1 MLICNENHLPIYSSY
16 LQLIDP
22 LDKRALPNIKK
33 KPTASVEELTKV
45 VTTCDKVLSSVNDE
59 TVLAYM
65 AVKTDLRPDAAK
77 YKTYTTLANSKLTE
91 TIYIFLY
98 RQMEQQKNI
107 YLECLARKGVALC
120 RLTFLNGDEDEDRNA
135 EISNVW
141 KSIVKFL
148 DPSDAKVVVRQ
159 LLYL

>member
-1 MLICNENHLPIYSSY
+1 MLTSHENHLPIYSSY

-45 VTTCDKVLSSVNDE
+45 VTTCDKVLSSVKDE
-59 TVLAYM
+59 AVLAYM

-77 YKTYTTLANSKLTE
+77 FKTYTTLVNSKLTE

-98 RQMEQQKNI
+98 RQMEQQKNV

-120 RLTFLNGDEDEDRNA
+120 RLTFLNTADEDEDRNS

-148 DPSDAKVVVRQ
+148 DPSDAKVVVR
-159 LLYL
+159 